1 MKLITKRLDKIATDL
16 ENKGYIKEATEIDII
31 SNTIDSLPNYS
42 VGLDPLYKSFSLS
55 LHALAKGRVDSAYGF
70 LNAMKDS
77 VERRLENYGHLPAV
91 KTYCALYKAI
101 MENLEKRDYSLE
113 NAVSFIK
120 DAQEYMIKAEEEMN
134 SSVMSR
140 K

>member
-1 MKLITKRLDKIATDL
+1 
-16 ENKGYIKEATEIDII
+16 
-31 SNTIDSLPNYS
+31 
-42 VGLDPLYKSFSLS
+42 
-55 LHALAKGRVDSAYGF
+55 
-70 LNAMKDS
+70 
-77 VERRLENYGHLPAV
+77 
-91 KTYCALYKAI
+91 